1 MVLRT
6 GRKCSWGEIEV
17 GEVFAWEGCWMI
29 FYKTDSNFAIS
40 LSDDWADM
48 FSDNFT
54 NSGNFGNWFNTWFR
68 KDTYKLPKAIQSLW
82 KEV

>member
-6 GRKCSWGEIEV
+6 GRKCSWEDIEV

-54 NSGNFGNWFNTWFR
+54 NSGNFGNWFKTWFH

>member
-6 GRKCSWGEIEV
+6 GRKCSWEDIEV

-29 FYKTDSNFAIS
+29 FYKTDSNFAIL
-40 LSDDWADM
+40 LSDDWSDM

-54 NSGNFGNWFNTWFR
+54 NSGNFGNWFKTWFR